1 MKTGES
7 GARRHSRMVKKVG
20 KAAKAL
26 IDSDYDYRLEAPLE
40 RTARVSLGDSNR
52 GENAVLDA
60 VKTAKVTG
68 DSAKSLTKTQKYR

>member
-7 GARRHSRMVKKVG
+7 GSSRHARMVKKVG

-26 IDSDYDYRLEAPLE
+26 IDSDYDYRLEKPLE
-40 RTARVSLGDSNR
+40 RTARAALGDSSR
-52 GENAVLDA
+52 GENVVLDA

-68 DSAKSLTKTQKYR
+68 DSVKHLTKTMKYR